1 MASMKESLA
10 ATSSTIPVPTVA
22 IPDSVIID
30 SVASASAGVDTRLI
44 FPFLKLPAEI
54 RNRIYDLVF
63 VSHEYIGANG
73 TLTKAF
79 YHEAAKYRNLA
90 FASACRQIYQES
102 ANIFYAK
109 NGFEFF
115 YIRPFLEFLEAI
127 GAKRRKLLTKLKY
140 NYSSGT
146 PFVVLR
152 YLKSCT
158 NLEELEVSARVVMTN
173 RKNSW
178 WAYPLKDAKGFFL
191 GSNPVIEFGGV
202 RKFGKAES
210 VSDEPPSARVHKA
223 RRSLAESLVKVKRE
237 ENGHYKR

>member
-1 MASMKESLA
+1 MAAETTPVSSPTSLISA
-10 ATSSTIPVPTVA
+10 PDASS
-22 IPDSVIID
+22 PDSITAI
-30 SVASASAGVDTRLI
+30 SALPEADTRHV
-44 FPFLKLPAEI
+44 FPFLKLPPEI

-63 VSHEYIGANG
+63 VKTQYIGANG

-79 YHEAAKYRNLA
+79 YRDAARYRHLA
-90 FASACRQIYQES
+90 FASVCRQIYQES

-127 GAKRRKLLTKLKY
+127 GPERRKLLTKIKF
-140 NYSSGT
+140 NCSKGT
-146 PFVVLR
+146 PFIVLR

-158 NLEELEVSARVVMTN
+158 NLQELEVSARIVMSS

-191 GSNPVIEFGGV
+191 GSNRTIEYEDV
-202 RKFGKAES
+202 RKIGKTATASYDPTEAQIES
-210 VSDEPPSARVHKA
+210 AKYGLTA
-223 RRSLAESLVKVKRE
+223 SLRTVKRE
-237 ENGHYKR
+237 ERGEYNR

>member
-1 MASMKESLA
+1 MTMAAKKARVSSAISLISA
-10 ATSSTIPVPTVA
+10 SDASSPPHSTITH
-22 IPDSVIID
+22 SVLLESD
-30 SVASASAGVDTRLI
+30 ARHV
-44 FPFLKLPAEI
+44 FPFLKLPPEI

-63 VSHEYIGANG
+63 VSPQYIGANG

-79 YHEAAKYRNLA
+79 YHDAAKYRHLA

-115 YIRPFLEFLEAI
+115 YIRPLLEFLEAI
-127 GAKRRKLLTKLKY
+127 GAEGRKLLTKIKF
-140 NYSSGT
+140 SCTKGT
-146 PFVVLR
+146 PFIVLR

-158 NLEELEVSARVVMTN
+158 NLQELEVSTRIVMPS

-191 GSNPVIEFGGV
+191 GSNRVIEYEEV
-202 RKFGKAES
+202 RGFGKAAAAAEGP
-210 VSDEPPSARVHKA
+210 DQRRIDGEKDNLT
-223 RRSLAESLVKVKRE
+223 RSLRAVKRE
-237 ENGHYKR
+237 EKGLLKR

>member
-1 MASMKESLA
+1 MASEKASLF
-10 ATSSTIPVPTVA
+10 ATSSPIPAPISVA
-22 IPDSVIID
+22 PDSVLIG
-30 SVASASAGVDTRLI
+30 SGASAPVEVDTRFI

-63 VSHEYIGANG
+63 VSDDYIGANA

-127 GAKRRKLLTKLKY
+127 GVKRRMLLTKLKY
-140 NYSSGT
+140 NYSNGT

-152 YLKSCT
+152 YLKSCK
-158 NLEELEVSARVVMTN
+158 NLAGLEISARVVMTN
-173 RKNSW
+173 RKTSW

-191 GSNPVIEFGGV
+191 GSNSVIEFGDV
-202 RKFGKAES
+202 RKFGKAGQAS
-210 VSDEPPSARVHKA
+210 KEPPLARIETVK
-223 RRSLAESLVKVKRE
+223 SPLTESLMKVKRE
-237 ENGHYKR
+237 ESGHYKR